1 MSGRRSEDENPFFGF
16 SSKFSEFKFPTK
28 SDIIK
33 HANEVK
39 REMVSKGLWKQNV
52 AKKEVAQK
60 VNEDVRNIWEKTPI
74 PITQEI
80 NSYKQVMKVLKEG
93 EKLMKIPV
101 ERRDRLQSEG
111 LNVLLNIAACKH
123 IKTHNVTVKKISVFQ
138 KIGRRFWQTNEMV
151 ERWPS

>member
-1 MSGRRSEDENPFFGF
+1 M
-16 SSKFSEFKFPTK
+16 
-28 SDIIK
+28 
-33 HANEVK
+33 
-39 REMVSKGLWKQNV
+39 SKGLWKQNV

-60 VNEDVRNIWEKTPI
+60 VNEDIRNIWEATPI

-123 IKTHNVTVKKISVFQ
+123 IKDSKCNCEKRSTFL
-138 KIGRRFWQTNEMV
+138 KIGRSFWQTKEKV